1 MIYHIVYIL
10 VIYRL
15 NMDGQKTTYRK
26 TYDRQTKTYHY
37 ISNDPSMSFYAFR
50 AGFGGYAEWTAGRGD
65 IAFGFPTLNTAI
77 VEMMG
82 WDDYQIYMANREV
95 A

>member
-1 MIYHIVYIL
+1 
-10 VIYRL
+10 
-15 NMDGQKTTYRK
+15 MDGQKTTYRK

-37 ISNDPSMSFYAFR
+37 ISNDPSKSFYAFR
-50 AGFGGYAEWTAGRGD
+50 AGFGGYGEWTAYYDLDDG
-65 IAFGFPTLNTAI
+65 AFGFPTLHTAI

-82 WDDYQIYMANREV
+82 WDNYQTYMANRKV